1 MINLLKSLFKQATVK
16 NTIAANIEI
25 KEMPASKWW
34 S

>member
-1 MINLLKSLFKQATVK
+1 MINLLKVLFKKPTTK
-16 NTIAANIEI
+16 NTIAASIEI